1 MEEIINLHD
10 VVKVVRCKHCKY
22 WVEKGYDPI
31 FEVKFG
37 RCKCEHWYDSDFDF
51 ETDETDYCSWG
62 QI

>member
-10 VVKVVRCKHCKY
+10 GAKVVRCKHCKH

-31 FEVKFG
+31 LEVKFG
-37 RCKCEHWYDSDFDF
+37 RCKCEHWDVSDFDI
-51 ETDETDYCSWG
+51 ETNETDYCSWG